1 MINDRFIR
9 CNFTE
14 IAFLSGKGDKVYG
27 ENGTRVRWS
36 NIVVVVR
43 GGKERK
49 EMCDWEK
56 GIGGTFAVWV
66 HWEGLFSPIMLIF
79 NPNLIMA

>member
-27 ENGTRVRWS
+27 ENGTRIRWS

-56 GIGGTFAVWV
+56 ELEVLLQFGSIGKVYFPHNVN
-66 HWEGLFSPIMLIF
+66 F
-79 NPNLIMA
+79 